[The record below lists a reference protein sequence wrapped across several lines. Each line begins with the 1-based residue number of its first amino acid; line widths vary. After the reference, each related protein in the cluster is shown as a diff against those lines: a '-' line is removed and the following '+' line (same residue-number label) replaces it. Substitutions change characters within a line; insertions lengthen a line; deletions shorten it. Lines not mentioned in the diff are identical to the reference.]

1 MVKKIF
7 TRIWRTV
14 IIIFNTFV
22 NLMAMVIAVVAIFD
36 RYAAEAAVQDI
47 STAIGLLLII
57 NLVDYITRK
66 HIMNY

>member
-1 MVKKIF
+1 MVKRIF

-14 IIIFNTFV
+14 VIIFNTFV

-47 STAIGLLLII
+47 STAIGLLLVI
-57 NLVDYITRK
+57 NLIDYITRK